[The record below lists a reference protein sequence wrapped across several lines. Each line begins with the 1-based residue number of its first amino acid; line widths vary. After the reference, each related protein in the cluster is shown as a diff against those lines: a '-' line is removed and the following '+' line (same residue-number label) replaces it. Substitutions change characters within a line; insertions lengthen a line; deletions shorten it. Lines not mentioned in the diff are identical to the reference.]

1 MKTNF
6 GRLLMT
12 LGFSAVLGSSLIQ
25 AQSKARGRVEIPF
38 TFHVR
43 DAALPAGTYTVEEFV
58 TTGTVLITNN
68 ETGKAVLT
76 LAPANR
82 AGDTDES
89 KLVFNKYGDRYFLSE
104 LWFAGKGAGDCV
116 PVGKLERE
124 VRSSPP
130 AIATVAMRQAP

>member
-6 GRLLMT
+6 GRLLT
-12 LGFSAVLGSSLIQ
+12 TIGFSAVLGSSLLE
-25 AQSKARGRVEIPF
+25 AQTKPRGKVEIPF
-38 TFHVR
+38 AFHVH
-43 DAALPAGTYTVEEFV
+43 DAALPAGSYTVEEFK

-68 ETGKAVLT
+68 ETGKAILT

-82 AGDTDES
+82 SGSPEES

-116 PVGKLERE
+116 PMGKLERE
-124 VRSSPP
+124 VSKEP
-130 AIATVAMRQAP
+130 AAVATVAMR

>member
-12 LGFSAVLGSSLIQ
+12 IGFSAVLGSSLLE
-25 AQSKARGRVEIPF
+25 AQLKPKGRAEIPF
-38 TFHVR
+38 AFHVR
-43 DAALPAGTYTVEEFV
+43 DAALPAGTYTVEEV
-58 TTGTVLITNN
+58 STTGTIAITDN
-68 ETGKAVLT
+68 ETGKAILT

-82 AGDTDES
+82 LGRSDES

-104 LWFAGKGAGDCV
+104 LWFAGKGVGDCV
-116 PVGKLERE
+116 SMGKLERE

-130 AIATVAMRQAP
+130 AIATVAMR

>member
-12 LGFSAVLGSSLIQ
+12 IGFSAALGSSLML
-25 AQSKARGRVEIPF
+25 AQPKPRGRVEIPF
-38 TFHVR
+38 AFHVR
-43 DAALPAGTYTVEEFV
+43 DVALPAGTYTVEEFI
-58 TTGTVLITNN
+58 TTGTIMITND
-68 ETGKAVLT
+68 ETGKGILT

-82 AGDTDES
+82 SGDTNES

-116 PVGKLERE
+116 PMGKLERE
-124 VRSSPP
+124 VRSTPA
-130 AIATVAMRQAP
+130 AIATVAMR